1 MKRIEK
7 EVPPSGKL
15 LPPCP
20 WHQHVLL
27 GSLATMQT
35 KSRRPLPL
43 FRELMGEAGS
53 GKLTKVWTAHRQRH
67 SAREAGHL
75 GKRSLLQNFLISC
88 MNFRWPLAFCKVIV
102 IFISDVPLHPRLL
115 RRNGV
120 LLSPISS
127 QSMAPKRYSQNV
139 C

>member
-35 KSRRPLPL
+35 KSRRPLRL

-67 SAREAGHL
+67 SAREEPS
-75 GKRSLLQNFLISC
+75 GKKIPSSELSYLLHELPGGPWHFV
-88 MNFRWPLAFCKVIV
+88 K
-102 IFISDVPLHPRLL
+102 
-115 RRNGV
+115 
-120 LLSPISS
+120 
-127 QSMAPKRYSQNV
+127 
-139 C
+139 